1 MRLTEIVSKNCQTFY
16 QTFCQTSGRALTA
29 IAHPKRGCRD
39 LRSKL
44 APLSPV
50 RKLFSE
56 IFCTS
61 MPGKTG
67 RHLAG
72 KMTVGVKH
80 CR

>member
-16 QTFCQTSGRALTA
+16 QTFCQTSSRALTA
-29 IAHPKRGCRD
+29 IAHPKRRRYHRRGKNVPR
-39 LRSKL
+39 
-44 APLSPV
+44 SPV